1 MRRVASTPSRVARGP
16 IWPVPN
22 PRFVHNSLS
31 AALILS
37 FMLPFVWSG
46 AEVSAQDWLAEARP
60 TLGATLGTA
69 GIGLEAGLR
78 HGDRLGARLGLSWIP
93 FSVDIDEDDV
103 TGTAEPPSPIVRATL
118 DFFPRAGTFHLSAGL
133 HHVRQGVSVEMIPT
147 DSIEVGDNR
156 YAPEEAG
163 RFLGEAWG
171 RTTAPYLGF
180 GWQGRGGRLQFY
192 SDLGVAFTGSP
203 SITVRVT
210 GPLAGDSEFMEDLRS
225 ETREAE
231 DDVSDFRFLP
241 HLALGLR
248 YRIGGSR

>member
-1 MRRVASTPSRVARGP
+1 MRRVASTPWRIARGP
-16 IWPVPN
+16 IRNVP
-22 PRFVHNSLS
+22 RSLS
-31 AALILS
+31 AVLALSL
-37 FMLPFVWSG
+37 MLPVAWSG
-46 AEVSAQDWLAEARP
+46 AEVSAQDWLADSRP
-60 TLGATLGTA
+60 TLGAIGGTA
-69 GIGLEAGLR
+69 GLGLEAGLR

-93 FSVDIDEDDV
+93 LTADIDEDDV

-133 HHVRQGVSVEMIPT
+133 HHVRQGVVVEMIPT
-147 DSIEVGDNR
+147 DSIDVGDNR

-180 GWQGRGGRLQFY
+180 GWQGRGGGFQFHG
-192 SDLGVAFTGSP
+192 DLGVVFTGSP
-203 SITVRVT
+203 SIAVRVT
-210 GPLAGDSEFMEDLRS
+210 GPLADDPEFMEDLRS
-225 ETREAE
+225 EIRDAE